1 MSNVLDAPEVI
12 NVKESLRKRLYHGT
26 TTFDFVGK
34 RKWGLG
40 LSAVLIIVSLLS
52 LFTRGL
58 NLGLDFEG
66 GTQWELPAKNL
77 TVKEARSVLGRFGVA
92 DGANVQTLSSAGTGD
107 RLRVQAG
114 EVDVAKQTEVR
125 QALAQAAGVSSDQ
138 VDVNAV
144 SSSWGKDI
152 TNKAIKALLIFFAVL
167 AVYISFRFEWKMA
180 IAAFAAMVHDVLI
193 SVGVYSIFG
202 FEVTPATVIAFLTIL
217 GFSLYDT
224 IVVFDKVHENEDRL
238 MKSGRVTYAD
248 IVNLSMNQV
257 LMRSLNTTLAALL
270 PVLSLLVVGSLIMGA
285 TALLDF
291 SLALFVGLLVGAYSS
306 IFVATPLLYDLKRRD
321 RANVAAEERARRVG
335 AITWSELH
343 GVSIPGASPSAATAS
358 AATASAGGAAVPMPA
373 RPTGPTH
380 PPRPRKKRR

>member
-1 MSNVLDAPEVI
+1 MSNVLDAPEVVD
-12 NVKESLRKRLYHGT
+12 VKESLRKRLYHGT

-40 LSAVLIIVSLLS
+40 LSAVLIVVSLLS

-66 GTQWELPAKNL
+66 GTQWELPAKDL
-77 TVKEARSVLGRFGVA
+77 STKEARSVLGRFGLA

-114 EVDVAKQTEVR
+114 EVDVAKQTQVR
-125 QALAQAAGVSSDQ
+125 QALAEAAGVKSDQ

-180 IAAFAAMVHDVLI
+180 IGAFAAMIHDVLI

-217 GFSLYDT
+217 
-224 IVVFDKVHENEDRL
+224 
-238 MKSGRVTYAD
+238 
-248 IVNLSMNQV
+248 
-257 LMRSLNTTLAALL
+257 
-270 PVLSLLVVGSLIMGA
+270 
-285 TALLDF
+285 
-291 SLALFVGLLVGAYSS
+291 
-306 IFVATPLLYDLKRRD
+306 
-321 RANVAAEERARRVG
+321 
-335 AITWSELH
+335 
-343 GVSIPGASPSAATAS
+343 
-358 AATASAGGAAVPMPA
+358 
-373 RPTGPTH
+373 
-380 PPRPRKKRR
+380 